1 MDLLQR
7 IMLLGDDETN
17 NIFSYIRPT
26 TLSLLTKPLYI
37 EHHHTIL
44 IKTLHRDYSAF
55 IRDTLRNKRDFIFKY
70 IAKEHFDTWNT
81 WRLYRFQNSIYNNY
95 VSYILQFCIDTDSQ
109 KCRQIVLDAKNNM
122 NNMNNADREKQ
133 HKNVRTKHTIW
144 KK

>member
-1 MDLLQR
+1 M
-7 IMLLGDDETN
+7 
-17 NIFSYIRPT
+17 
-26 TLSLLTKPLYI
+26 
-37 EHHHTIL
+37 L

-55 IRDTLRNKRDFIFKY
+55 IRDALRNKRDFIFKY

-95 VSYILQFCIDTDSQ
+95 VSYILQFCIDTNSQ
-109 KCRQIVLDAKNNM
+109 KCRQIVLDAK

>member
-1 MDLLQR
+1 MDVLQR

-17 NIFSYIRPT
+17 NIFSYICPP

-37 EHHHTIL
+37 EHHHTML

-55 IRDTLRNKRDFIFKY
+55 IRDALRNKRDFIFKY

-95 VSYILQFCIDTDSQ
+95 VSYILQFCIDTNSQ
-109 KCRQIVLDAKNNM
+109 KCRQIVLDAK